1 MEKRKKRPKMIFKK
15 FLKDNQQIL
24 VELDKGS
31 SKVEKY
37 TRESWMMRSNPPVD
51 EAEEVLRK
59 EADSF

>member
-1 MEKRKKRPKMIFKK
+1 MIFKK

-37 TRESWMMRSNPPVD
+37 TREPWMMRSNPPAD
-51 EAEEVLRK
+51 EAEEILRK